1 MCPATLARGW
11 LQRLLQCAG
20 ETRGRMETEAGV
32 AGSKL
37 CRLPVEL
44 LALHP
49 ALPSPLP
56 RACLTTPPLRSR
68 PPPLGPR
75 CPAGAAAGADRGV
88 SPAAAGG
95 GQLPSQAARP
105 QHAGGRGAA
114 PPGWAAPPGL
124 AVVLRAASR
133 RPDCS
138 AARRSSAPTRA
149 LASTDQPPV
158 VSPPACS
165 ACTCAARLPWRRGR
179 RGRQSARGCWRAW
192 WSTSSRSTWRSGGSQ
207 GRVGWAARMRVLA
220 AGGAERRSTSSPS
233 TWSSGGRRVQRSAG
247 GRRGRGAH
255 ASASP
260 SCGVCSAAAAHPPV
274 RPPCPPRP
282 RSRALACRSWED
294 IAEAQAEEERREEE
308 GGLPPED
315 EPDIFELEGA
325 PRAGEEREPARPCPL
340 LYCSAALQPVPNP
353 ALLRSPPH
361 AHTPPTRQA

>member
-124 AVVLRAASR
+124 AVVLRAACR
-133 RPDCS
+133 RPDSS
-138 AARRSSAPTRA
+138 AARRSSVPTRA

-158 VSPPACS
+158 MSPSRLQCLYLRGAFALAEGPAGAAIREGLLAGVVEHLISIDVEIRWVTGQGRLGCPDAGAGCGRCREAEHLISIDVELRRAAGAAQRGWEAGAWCACERKPLLRRLLRRRRPPTCPPALPAPPS
-165 ACTCAARLPWRRGR
+165 IPRPRLP
-179 RGRQSARGCWRAW
+179 QL
-192 WSTSSRSTWRSGGSQ
+192 GGHC
-207 GRVGWAARMRVLA
+207 GGAGGGGA
-220 AGGAERRSTSSPS
+220 AGG
-233 TWSSGGRRVQRSAG
+233 GGRAAA
-247 GRRGRGAH
+247 RGR
-255 ASASP
+255 
-260 SCGVCSAAAAHPPV
+260 
-274 RPPCPPRP
+274 
-282 RSRALACRSWED
+282 
-294 IAEAQAEEERREEE
+294 
-308 GGLPPED
+308 
-315 EPDIFELEGA
+315 
-325 PRAGEEREPARPCPL
+325 AGHL
-340 LYCSAALQPVPNP
+340 
-353 ALLRSPPH
+353 
-361 AHTPPTRQA
+361 